1 MDTKAL
7 ARVEIK
13 DADRGEVVAAFA
25 KFGVID
31 HDGDVT
37 VKGAFTDGAP
47 VRISAYGH
55 TSWGGALPVGKGV
68 IREVGDEA
76 VMEGQFFMNTTH
88 GRDHFE
94 TVKELGGVGL
104 QEWSYGFDVD
114 GPDGSSWGDHD
125 GQHVRF
131 LKKMK
136 VHEVSPVLLGAGIG
150 TRVLSTKNLKFGEEA
165 DAVLA
170 AVASLTTRTADV
182 MAMRAEK
189 GKGLSPESG
198 QLIERVQAEL
208 KRLADLLDTEPAP
221 TPPETDDDALREWLH
236 DVRRNI
242 A

>member
-25 KFGVID
+25 KFDVID

-55 TSWGGALPVGKGV
+55 ASWGGALPVGKGI

-94 TVKELGGVGL
+94 TVKALGEAGL
-104 QEWSYGFDVD
+104 QEWSYGYDVD
-114 GPDGSSWGDHD
+114 GPDGYSFGDHD

-150 TRVLSTKNLKFGEEA
+150 TRVLSTKSLKFSEEA

-189 GKGLSPESG
+189 GKGLSPESSG
-198 QLIERVQAEL
+198 LLGRVQAEM
-208 KRLADLLDTEPAP
+208 KRLADLLDAEPAP
-221 TPPETDDDALREWLH
+221 TPPEMDDDAVREYLRM
-236 DVRRNI
+236 VARTI